1 MVVNDRVLLSAFSD
15 DGLFIF
21 LIDCQFSIF
30 LSNTVLLMIVFM
42 AVTGSLLFRFL
53 LIGVFLDFSV
63 IEFS

>member
-21 LIDCQFSIF
+21 FIDCLFSIF

-63 IEFS
+63 IGFS

>member
-21 LIDCQFSIF
+21 LTDCLFSIF
-30 LSNTVLLMIVFM
+30 LSNTVLLMIIFM

-63 IEFS
+63 IGFS